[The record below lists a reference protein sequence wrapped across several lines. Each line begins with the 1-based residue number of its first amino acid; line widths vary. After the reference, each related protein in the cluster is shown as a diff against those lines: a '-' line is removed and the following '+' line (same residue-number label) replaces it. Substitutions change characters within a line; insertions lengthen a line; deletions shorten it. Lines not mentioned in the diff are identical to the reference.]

1 MLFLFLMS
9 KLPANEA
16 KLESRS
22 VENSFCASFDCCLFS
37 LVPFVVRLMLLRPLL
52 ECAGFISELFAETGC
67 RTFELANAS
76 NSLIVEREK
85 LKLKIKLS

>member
-1 MLFLFLMS
+1 
-9 KLPANEA
+9 
-16 KLESRS
+16 
-22 VENSFCASFDCCLFS
+22 